1 MATFVNPSSG
11 ISQVASN
18 VAVAYFVKDCTD
30 KYYNDIVNLGSK
42 PSPTPADFAELKQA
56 YDFFA
61 AMRSGGTF
69 PIPTGMT
76 PPAGMT
82 SVNFGAIYASA
93 KDKTAASDIADK
105 VDTLL
110 KSFDNITIPSPAGG
124 TMQVCVADSDADN
137 ANPGRPVSLYDLI
150 TNPDIQCVA
159 ECESGVLNPVPY
171 CKDMN
176 DDDGDGYDSGTARGA
191 TGIADSYNANSNASG
206 ITVHVHD
213 HAYSCEKTC
222 DVTGK
227 ASAFESIAS
236 VGSTNPQATTTAET
250 ALDNS
255 ILHDL

>member
-30 KYYNDIVNLGSK
+30 KYYNVIVNLGSK
-42 PSPTPADFAELKQA
+42 TSPTADDFVQLKQA

-69 PIPTGMT
+69 PVPAGIT

-82 SVNFGAIYASA
+82 TINFGAVYASS

-124 TMQVCVADSDADN
+124 SMPVCVADSDADN
-137 ANPGRPVSLYDLI
+137 ANPGRHVTLYDLI
-150 TNPDIQCVA
+150 TNPNLQCVG
-159 ECESGVLNPVPY
+159 ECYTDGTLQSVPY
-171 CKDMN
+171 DTGDN
-176 DDDGDGYDSGTARGA
+176 DIGGQSNDGSS
-191 TGIADSYNANSNASG
+191 TGWAYSVSQNG
-206 ITVHVHD
+206 ITTHVHD
-213 HAYSCEKTC
+213 HSYSHTICV

-227 ASAFESIAS
+227 ASDFESIAS
-236 VGSTNPQATTTAET
+236 VGSTNPQATQAAET

-255 ILHDL
+255 ILKDL